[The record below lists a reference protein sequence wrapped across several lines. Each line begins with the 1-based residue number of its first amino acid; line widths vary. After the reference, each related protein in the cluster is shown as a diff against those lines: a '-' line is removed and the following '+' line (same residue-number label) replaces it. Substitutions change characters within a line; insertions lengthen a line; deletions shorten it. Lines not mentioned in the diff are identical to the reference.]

1 MNVELQETR
10 GLARA
15 LFAMI
20 EQYREV
26 KPVRDTQAQPIARAA
41 NRMEEAI
48 LGGLRT
54 ACDELADDFLD
65 QEEIK
70 REIARLEATIE
81 QKRAAIRPH
90 HVGAGTT

>member
-1 MNVELQETR
+1 MNAELQKTR
-10 GLARA
+10 GLTRA

-20 EQYREV
+20 GEYRAV
-26 KPVRDTQAQPIARAA
+26 QPARAAQATAITRAA

-54 ACDELADDFLD
+54 ACDELADDFHD

-70 REIARLEATIE
+70 HEIARLEQDVTTR
-81 QKRAAIRPH
+81 RAAQRTH
-90 HVGAGTT
+90 HVGAAR

>member
-1 MNVELQETR
+1 MSPELEETR
-10 GLARA
+10 GLARS

-20 EQYREV
+20 KEYRAV
-26 KPVRDTQAQPIARAA
+26 QPVRAAQAAAITRAA

-70 REIARLEATIE
+70 NEIARLEQDVVTRCAL
-81 QKRAAIRPH
+81 ARPH
-90 HVGAGTT
+90 QLTGAGR